1 MVSPAYEVLR
11 VLLYMI
17 CESFPNWDEFYCI
30 YRVKDSTVYAVI
42 EPFRLFQLKPFYN
55 PCSHPCL
62 MVSPAYELL
71 RFILYMICANVVI
84 EQFRLFQQNYSALP
98 LCPSFS

>member
-17 CESFPNWDEFYCI
+17 CESSPNWDESYCI
-30 YRVKDSTVYAVI
+30 YRVKDSTVYAVM
-42 EPFRLFQLKPFYN
+42 ELFRLFQLKLFYN

-62 MVSPAYELL
+62 MVSSVYDL
-71 RFILYMICANVVI
+71 
-84 EQFRLFQQNYSALP
+84 
-98 LCPSFS
+98 

>member
-17 CESFPNWDEFYCI
+17 CENSPNWDEFYCI

-42 EPFRLFQLKPFYN
+42 EPFRLFQ
-55 PCSHPCL
+55 
-62 MVSPAYELL
+62 
-71 RFILYMICANVVI
+71 
-84 EQFRLFQQNYSALP
+84 QNYSALP

>member
-17 CESFPNWDEFYCI
+17 CEISPNWDGFYCI
-30 YRVKDSTVYAVI
+30 HRVKDST
-42 EPFRLFQLKPFYN
+42 
-55 PCSHPCL
+55 
-62 MVSPAYELL
+62 
-71 RFILYMICANVVI
+71 ANVVM
-84 EQFRLFQQNYSALP
+84 ELFRLFQQNYSALP

>member
-17 CESFPNWDEFYCI
+17 CESFPNLDEFYCI

-55 PCSHPCL
+55 PCSNPCL

-71 RFILYMICANVVI
+71 RFLLYMMC
-84 EQFRLFQQNYSALP
+84 E
-98 LCPSFS
+98 SFPNRDGFYCIWLRILLLM